1 MLSLLLAAAVAN
13 APVSSGARI
22 SAATPATATVRIMRA
37 AEIRAGKLS
46 AGEGSVLR
54 TTGLRESDALV
65 RRASLV
71 EYY

>member
-1 MLSLLLAAAVAN
+1 MLSLLLAAAVAYV
-13 APVSSGARI
+13 PVSSDARV
-22 SAATPATATVRIMRA
+22 SAAMPATATVRIMRA

-54 TTGLRESDALV
+54 TTGLRESDGLV
-65 RRASLV
+65 RASLV

>member
-1 MLSLLLAAAVAN
+1 MLSLLLAAAAAN
-13 APVSSGARI
+13 APVSPDARV
-22 SAATPATATVRIMRA
+22 SAATPATATVRILRA

-54 TTGLRESDALV
+54 ATELRESDGLV